1 MKNWKRLL
9 STVLAAALF
18 MTQPGGVTFAGAVGR
33 GASAAADAVSTA
45 AQYMVEAVQNV
56 MIPLPAG
63 PVVRAATPYSIANDT
78 AQLYYD
84 ADNGA
89 ITGFE
94 VTDPN
99 FGGHLEIPASINDVT
114 ITSIAENAF
123 SNNAELL
130 SVVIPDS
137 VTAIGDGAFSAC
149 FSLTASTCQQA

>member
-18 MTQPGGVTFAGAVGR
+18 MTQPGGVTFAGAVSR

-45 AQYMVEAVQNV
+45 AQYMAEALQNV

-63 PVVRAATPYSIANDT
+63 AVVRAAATYSIANDT
-78 AQLYYD
+78 AILKYD
-84 ADNGA
+84 TSGV

-99 FGGHLEIPASINDVT
+99 VFDGHLEIPASIKDVT

-123 SNNAELL
+123 RAAPHN
-130 SVVIPDS
+130 
-137 VTAIGDGAFSAC
+137 C
-149 FSLTASTCQQA
+149 